1 MISPLLR
8 AGLDRWISH
17 GIPPGDFLVAVLC
30 NDLNGAVRRADSENI
45 QHLPEIVN
53 WLREHAPLTSWGSP
67 QAVQRWKLSRQRL
80 IKMSSRTAERE
91 DLQ

>member
-17 GIPPGDFLVAVLC
+17 GIPPGDFLLAVLS

-45 QHLPEIVN
+45 HLLPEIVN
-53 WLREHAPLTSWGSP
+53 WLRENAPITSWGSP
-67 QAVQRWKLSRQRL
+67 AAVQHWKLSRRRL
-80 IKMSSRTAERE
+80 IRDQSVQQMR
-91 DLQ
+91 